1 MSQPAEKVTF
11 KVSAAAAPYI
21 GADKPLAE
29 RLKAASGKAG
39 LPPRDALLLVFY
51 LCHDADPAVKRTA
64 LETLRGLQTG
74 FLRQLLQDPNLHP
87 RILDLLIKLHRDK
100 GELVPLFLA
109 HPSLT
114 PAAAAFLGQE
124 DTGGAAPSAAA
135 GAPEPESGAGQ
146 VPDAEP
152 PQEPGPE
159 PVEEGETP
167 AGGEPEGEEEPA
179 EEDFQSKYQQAQEM
193 GIGDKIKMAMTG
205 DKEWRGLLIKDSNKL
220 VSSAV
225 MKNPRITDAEVLTI
239 AKSAVQNDEILRMIC
254 ANKEWVKNAQ
264 IRKALAENNKTPLP
278 AALRFVATLSDKDLA
293 LMAKSKNISS
303 VIASQARR
311 ILLNKNKDR

>member
-1 MSQPAEKVTF
+1 MSQPADKVTF

-29 RLKAASGKAG
+29 RLKAAAGKAG
-39 LPPRDALLLVFY
+39 LPARDALLLVFY

-64 LETLRGLQTG
+64 LETLKGLSTD

-87 RILDLLIKLHRDK
+87 RILDLLVKLHRDK
-100 GELVPLFLA
+100 GDLVPLFLA
-109 HPSLT
+109 HPALT
-114 PAAAAFLGQE
+114 PAAAAFLAQPAQGVTASPSVSALSE
-124 DTGGAAPSAAA
+124 PEPAAESDAEESDVDPEAAPEEAAETD
-135 GAPEPESGAGQ
+135 GE
-146 VPDAEP
+146 
-152 PQEPGPE
+152 QELN
-159 PVEEGETP
+159 
-167 AGGEPEGEEEPA
+167 EEEY
-179 EEDFQSKYQQAQEM
+179 QSKFQMAQEM

-239 AKSAVQNDEILRMIC
+239 AKSAVQNDEILRLIC

-278 AALRFVATLSDKDLA
+278 SALRFVATLSEKDLA

-303 VIASQARR
+303 VIAGQARR

>member
-1 MSQPAEKVTF
+1 MSQPADKVTF

-39 LPPRDALLLVFY
+39 LPPRDSLLLVFY
-51 LCHDADPAVKRTA
+51 LCYDADPAVKRAA
-64 LETLRGLQTG
+64 LGTLRNLQSP
-74 FLRQLLQDPNLHP
+74 FLSQLLQDPTLHP
-87 RILDLLIKLHRDK
+87 RILDLLVKLHRDK
-100 GELVPLFLA
+100 EELLPLFLA

-114 PAAAAFLGQE
+114 PAAAAFLAQPAQ
-124 DTGGAAPSAAA
+124 GAAVPPPAPAAPV
-135 GAPEPESGAGQ
+135 PEAAREKS
-146 VPDAEP
+146 
-152 PQEPGPE
+152 EPGE
-159 PVEEGETP
+159 PS
-167 AGGEPEGEEEPA
+167 EPA
-179 EEDFQSKYQQAQEM
+179 EEPGGEPDEAAEAEADAGEQPSEEEFQSKYQMAQEM

-239 AKSAVQNDEILRMIC
+239 AKSAVQNDEILRIIC

-303 VIASQARR
+303 VIAAQARR